1 MPRSVVELTK
11 LNALDAAI
19 RAFDSD
25 TGESMAAFHDAV
37 MNLLS
42 QFEGK
47 RDVLFEIRRQALNA
61 YNSCKRRRAFD
72 SSISCAGL
80 AEAYYRADKR
90 YSKCA
95 KLVEQAQHAIS
106 EYDSCASQFCQAK
119 TDLCSRA
126 NVGIERVSATIEQ
139 YNSNLTP
146 ETGNVITG
154 NGPLNSTVSANGQNQ
169 GNNGGVFMAAAG
181 TTSGKDMAGQ
191 ANLFE
196 HLPPIAEPNKEN
208 LQAAAKD
215 IAESLKGEG
224 TSIGTKELL
233 LQQKADAVFEQ
244 QYGIS
249 KTDLIAATG
258 PQKMEYID
266 AYNKIQKGILLEL
279 KLL

>member
-19 RAFDSD
+19 KAFDSD
-25 TGESMAAFHDAV
+25 TEESMAAFYDAV
-37 MNLLS
+37 KNLLS
-42 QFEGK
+42 QFEDK
-47 RDVLFEIRRQALNA
+47 LDVLFKIRQRALNA
-61 YNSCKRRRAFD
+61 YNRCKRRRALD

-80 AEAYYRADKR
+80 AEAYYRADER
-90 YSKCA
+90 YSECA
-95 KLVEQAQHAIS
+95 ELVEQAQQAIS

-119 TDLCSRA
+119 SDLCSRA
-126 NVGIERVSATIEQ
+126 NVGIGRVRETIEE

-146 ETGNVITG
+146 ETGIVMTD
-154 NGPLNSTVSANGQNQ
+154 NGPLNLTVSANDQNQ
-169 GNNGGVFMAAAG
+169 GNDVGVFMAADGAA
-181 TTSGKDMAGQ
+181 SDKDMEGRAD
-191 ANLFE
+191 LSE
-196 HLPPIAEPNKEN
+196 HLPPIAEPNKET

-224 TSIGTKELL
+224 ATIGTKELL
-233 LQQKADAVFEQ
+233 LQQKTDAVFEQ

-249 KTDLIAATG
+249 KTDLLAATG